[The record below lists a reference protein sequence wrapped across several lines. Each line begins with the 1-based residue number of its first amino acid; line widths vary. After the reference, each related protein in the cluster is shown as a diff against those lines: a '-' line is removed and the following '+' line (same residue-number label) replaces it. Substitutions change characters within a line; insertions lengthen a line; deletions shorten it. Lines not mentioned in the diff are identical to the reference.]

1 LHITQRSKNMTAIVG
16 IDIAKDK
23 FDVCLLNEAGQAQQA
38 TFANNKQGINQV
50 HHWLKKQGAKHA
62 QVCLEATGIYGD
74 LVAETLHSRKYQVSV
89 VNPAR
94 IKAYADSQMRRN
106 KTDALDAAL
115 IALYCRTQHPD
126 PWTPPPPEVKE
137 LRALI
142 RHLDDLKQEKQ
153 RAANRLDGQS
163 ISQAVIQHLEAQIA
177 LLQKQI
183 QHTLRLIHDHID
195 RYPDLKQQR
204 DLLDSIPG
212 IGDLTASYL
221 LAELGDISRF
231 QAVGEVV
238 AFVGLNPRQ
247 HQSGKKQTT
256 HGISRMGRAA
266 LRAALY
272 MPAIVAKRCNP
283 RLQAWAM
290 QLSQR
295 GLTGKQV
302 IVAIMRKL
310 IHLAYGILKSGRAF
324 DPHFA
329 DLRLDPT

>member
-1 LHITQRSKNMTAIVG
+1 MTAMVG

-23 FDVCLLNEAGQAQQA
+23 FDVCLLKETGEVQQA
-38 TFANNKQGINQV
+38 TFANSKVGINQL
-50 HHWLKKQGAKHA
+50 HHWLKKQGAKEA

-74 LVAETLHSRKYQVSV
+74 LVAETLYNRKYAVSV

-94 IKAYADSQMRRN
+94 IKAYASSQMRRN
-106 KTDALDAAL
+106 KTDTLDAAL
-115 IALYCRTQHPD
+115 IADYCRTQQPD
-126 PWTPPPPEVKE
+126 PWTPPPPELKE

-153 RAANRLDGQS
+153 RAANRLDVQTS
-163 ISQAVIQHLEAQIA
+163 SQAVIQHLEAQIG
-177 LLQKQI
+177 LLNQQI
-183 QHTLRLIHDHID
+183 SHTLDLIHNHID
-195 RYPDLKQQR
+195 HYPHLKQQR

-221 LAELGDISRF
+221 IAELGDITRF

-283 RLQAWAM
+283 RLHAWAT

-302 IVAIMRKL
+302 IVALMRKL

-324 DPHFA
+324 DPRFG
-329 DLRLDPT
+329 DPLLVPA

>member
-1 LHITQRSKNMTAIVG
+1 MTAIVG

-23 FDVCLLNEAGQAQQA
+23 FDVCLLNEAGEARQA
-38 TFANNKQGINQV
+38 TFANNKQGVNQL
-50 HHWLKKQGAKHA
+50 HHWLKKQGAKQA

-74 LVAETLHSRKYQVSV
+74 LVAETLHSRNYRVSV

-115 IALYCRTQHPD
+115 IADYCRTQQPE
-126 PWTPPPPEVKE
+126 PWTPPPPELKE
-137 LRALI
+137 LRTLI

-153 RAANRLDGQS
+153 RASNRLDVQNS
-163 ISQAVIQHLEAQIA
+163 SEAVIQHLQAQLE
-177 LLQKQI
+177 LLEEQI
-183 QHTLRLIHDHID
+183 QHTLCLIHDHID
-195 RYPDLKQQR
+195 RYPDLKRQR

-221 LAELGDISRF
+221 MAELGDIRRF
-231 QAVGEVV
+231 QDVGEVV

-256 HGISRMGRAA
+256 HGISRMGRAV

-283 RLQAWAM
+283 RLQVWAN

-302 IVAIMRKL
+302 IVALMRKL
-310 IHLAYGILKSGRAF
+310 VHLAYGILKSGRAF
-324 DPHFA
+324 DPHFG
-329 DLRLDPT
+329 DFRLAA

>member
-1 LHITQRSKNMTAIVG
+1 MTALVG

-23 FDVCLLNEAGQAQQA
+23 FDVCLLDEAGKEQLA
-38 TFANNKQGINQV
+38 TFANNKQGINQL
-50 HHWLKKQGAKHA
+50 HHWLKKQGAKQA

-74 LVAETLHSRKYQVSV
+74 LVAETLHNRKYQVSV

-115 IALYCRTQHPD
+115 IADYCRTQQPD
-126 PWTPPPPEVKE
+126 PWTPPPPELKE

-153 RAANRLDGQS
+153 RASNRLHVQNS
-163 ISQAVIQHLEAQIA
+163 SQAVIQHLQAQMGLLEA
-177 LLQKQI
+177 QI

-195 RYPDLKQQR
+195 RHPDLKQRR

-221 LAELGDISRF
+221 IAELGDVKRF
-231 QAVGEVV
+231 QDVGEMV

-247 HQSGKKQTT
+247 HHSGKKYTT

-283 RLQAWAM
+283 RLQAWAI

-310 IHLAYGILKSGRAF
+310 VHLAYGILKSGRAF

-329 DLRLDPT
+329 DLRLAPA

>member
-1 LHITQRSKNMTAIVG
+1 MTAIVG

-23 FDVCLLNEAGQAQQA
+23 FDVCLLNENRSMQQA
-38 TFANNKQGINQV
+38 TFANNKQGINQL
-50 HHWLKKQGAKHA
+50 HQWMKKHGAQEA
-62 QVCLEATGIYGD
+62 QVCLEATGVYGD
-74 LVAETLHSRKYQVSV
+74 LVAETLHNRKYQVSV

-106 KTDALDAAL
+106 KTDALDAVL
-115 IALYCRTQHPD
+115 IADYCRTQQPE
-126 PWTPPPPEVKE
+126 PWTPAPPELKE
-137 LRALI
+137 LRALT
-142 RHLDDLKQEKQ
+142 RHLDDLKQEKL
-153 RAANRLDGQS
+153 RAANRLDGQNS
-163 ISQAVIQHLEAQIA
+163 SQAVTQHLQAQIA
-177 LLQKQI
+177 LLEEQI
-183 QHTLRLIHDHID
+183 QRTLRLIHDHID

-221 LAELGDISRF
+221 IAELGDIRRF
-231 QAVGEVV
+231 QDVGEVV

-247 HQSGKKQTT
+247 HQSGKKHTT

-272 MPAIVAKRCNP
+272 MPAVVAKRCNP
-283 RLQAWAM
+283 RLHAWAN
-290 QLSQR
+290 QLAQR

-302 IVAIMRKL
+302 IVALMRKL

-324 DPHFA
+324 DPHFG
-329 DLRLDPT
+329 DLRLAA

>member
-1 LHITQRSKNMTAIVG
+1 MTAIVG

-23 FDVCLLNEAGQAQQA
+23 FDVWLLNEAGEARQA
-38 TFANNKQGINQV
+38 TFANNKQGVNQL
-50 HHWLKKQGAKHA
+50 HHWLKKQGARQA
-62 QVCLEATGIYGD
+62 QVCLEATGVYGD

-115 IALYCRTQHPD
+115 IADYCRTQQPE
-126 PWTPPPPEVKE
+126 PWTPPPPELKE
-137 LRALI
+137 LRTLI

-153 RAANRLDGQS
+153 RASNRLDVQNS
-163 ISQAVIQHLEAQIA
+163 SEAVIQHLQAQLE
-177 LLQKQI
+177 LLEEQI

-195 RYPDLKQQR
+195 RYPDLKRQR

-221 LAELGDISRF
+221 MAELGDIRRF
-231 QAVGEVV
+231 QDVGEVV

-283 RLQAWAM
+283 RLQVWAN

-302 IVAIMRKL
+302 IVALMRKL
-310 IHLAYGILKSGRAF
+310 VHLAYGILKSGRAF
-324 DPHFA
+324 DPHFG
-329 DLRLDPT
+329 DFRLAA

>member
-1 LHITQRSKNMTAIVG
+1 MTTIVG
-16 IDIAKDK
+16 IDIAKDT
-23 FDVCLLNEAGQAQQA
+23 FDVYLLNTVGKAQEAS
-38 TFANNKQGINQV
+38 FANSKQGINQL
-50 HHWLKKQGAKHA
+50 HHWLKKQGAKQA
-62 QVCLEATGIYGD
+62 QVCLEATGIYSD

-94 IKAYADSQMRRN
+94 IKAYAASQMRRN

-115 IALYCRTQHPD
+115 IADYCRTQQPD
-126 PWTPPPPEVKE
+126 PWTPPPPELKQ

-153 RAANRLDGQS
+153 RATNRLDAQNS
-163 ISQAVIQHLEAQIA
+163 AQAVTQHLEAQIS
-177 LLQKQI
+177 LLNEQI
-183 QHTLRLIHDHID
+183 KHTLRLIHDHID
-195 RYPDLKQQR
+195 HYPHLKQQR

-221 LAELGDISRF
+221 IAELGDVTRF
-231 QAVGEVV
+231 QHVGQLV

-247 HQSGKKQTT
+247 HQSGKKQST

-272 MPAIVAKRCNP
+272 MPALVAKRCNP
-283 RLQAWAM
+283 RLRAWAN

-302 IVAIMRKL
+302 IVALMRKL
-310 IHLAYGILKSGRAF
+310 LHLVYGILKSGQAF
-324 DPHFA
+324 DPHFG
-329 DLRLDPT
+329 DPCLISP

>member
-1 LHITQRSKNMTAIVG
+1 MTVIVG

-23 FDVCLLNEAGQAQQA
+23 FDVCLLNEAGKAQQA
-38 TFANNKQGINQV
+38 TFANSKQGINQL
-50 HHWLKKQGAKHA
+50 HHWLKKQGAKQA

-74 LVAETLHSRKYQVSV
+74 LVAETLYSRKYQVSV

-115 IALYCRTQHPD
+115 IADFCRTQQPD
-126 PWTPPPPEVKE
+126 LWTPPPPELKE

-142 RHLDDLKQEKQ
+142 RHLDDLKQERQ
-153 RAANRLDGQS
+153 RASNRLDVQNS
-163 ISQAVIQHLEAQIA
+163 SQAVAQHLQAQMN
-177 LLQKQI
+177 LLEEQI
-183 QHTLRLIHDHID
+183 QHTLHLIHDHID
-195 RYPDLKQQR
+195 RYPDLKRQR

-221 LAELGDISRF
+221 IAELGDLSRF
-231 QAVGEVV
+231 QDVGEVV

-247 HQSGKKQTT
+247 HQSGRKQAT

-283 RLQAWAM
+283 RLQAWAN
-290 QLSQR
+290 QLAQR

-302 IVAIMRKL
+302 IVALMRKL

-324 DPHFA
+324 DPHFG
-329 DLRLDPT
+329 DRLLAP

>member
-1 LHITQRSKNMTAIVG
+1 MPVIVG

-23 FDVCLLNEAGQAQQA
+23 FDVCLLNEAGKEQQA
-38 TFANNKQGINQV
+38 TFANSKQGINQL
-50 HHWLKKQGAKHA
+50 HHWLKKQGAKQA

-74 LVAETLHSRKYQVSV
+74 LVAETLHSRQYQVSV

-94 IKAYADSQMRRN
+94 IKAYAQSQMRRN
-106 KTDALDAAL
+106 KTDTLDAAL
-115 IALYCRTQHPD
+115 IADYCRTQQPD
-126 PWTPPPPEVKE
+126 PWTPPPPELKE

-153 RAANRLDGQS
+153 RASNRLEVQHTS
-163 ISQAVIQHLEAQIA
+163 EAVIQHLQDQIH
-177 LLQKQI
+177 LLEDQI
-183 QHTLRLIHDHID
+183 RHTLRLIHDHID
-195 RYPDLKQQR
+195 RYPDLKRQR
-204 DLLDSIPG
+204 ELLDSIPG

-221 LAELGDISRF
+221 IAELGDISRF

-238 AFVGLNPRQ
+238 AFVGLNPCQ

-256 HGISRMGRAA
+256 RGISRMGRAA

-283 RLQAWAM
+283 RLQAWAD
-290 QLSQR
+290 QLAQR

-302 IVAIMRKL
+302 IVALMRKL

-324 DPHFA
+324 DPHFG
-329 DLRLDPT
+329 DLQLVA

>member
-1 LHITQRSKNMTAIVG
+1 MTAIVG

-23 FDVCLLNEAGQAQQA
+23 FDVCLLNEAGEARQA
-38 TFANNKQGINQV
+38 TFANNKQGINQL
-50 HHWLKKQGAKHA
+50 HHWLKKQGARQA

-74 LVAETLHSRKYQVSV
+74 LVAESLHSRKYQVSV

-115 IALYCRTQHPD
+115 IADYCRTQQPE
-126 PWTPPPPEVKE
+126 PWTPPPPELKE
-137 LRALI
+137 LRTLI

-153 RAANRLDGQS
+153 RASNRLDVQNS
-163 ISQAVIQHLEAQIA
+163 SEAVIQHLQAQLE
-177 LLQKQI
+177 LLEEQI

-195 RYPDLKQQR
+195 RYPDLKRQR

-221 LAELGDISRF
+221 IAELGDIRRF
-231 QAVGEVV
+231 QDVGEVV

-283 RLQAWAM
+283 RLQVWAN

-302 IVAIMRKL
+302 IVALMRKL
-310 IHLAYGILKSGRAF
+310 VHLAYGILKSGRAF
-324 DPHFA
+324 DPHFG
-329 DLRLDPT
+329 DFRLAA

>member
-1 LHITQRSKNMTAIVG
+1 MSMIVG

-23 FDVCLLNEAGQAQQA
+23 LDVCLLKETGQGQEA
-38 TFANNKQGINQV
+38 TFANNKEGINRL
-50 HHWLKKQGAKHA
+50 HHWLKKHGAKQA
-62 QVCLEATGIYGD
+62 AVCLEATGIYGD
-74 LVAETLHSRKYQVSV
+74 LVAETLHSRQYQVSV

-94 IKAYADSQMRRN
+94 IKAYAQSQMRRN
-106 KTDALDAAL
+106 KTDRLDAAL
-115 IALYCRTQHPD
+115 IADYCRTQQPD
-126 PWTPPPPEVKE
+126 PWTPPPAELKE
-137 LRALI
+137 LRTLI

-153 RAANRLDGQS
+153 RAANRLEAQNS
-163 ISQAVIQHLEAQIA
+163 SEAVIQHLQDQIR
-177 LLQKQI
+177 LLEEQI
-183 QHTLRLIHDHID
+183 QHTLRLIHDHIE
-195 RYPDLKQQR
+195 RYPDLKRQR

-221 LAELGDISRF
+221 VAELGDIRRF
-231 QAVGEVV
+231 QDVGEVV

-256 HGISRMGRAA
+256 QGISRMGRAA

-272 MPAIVAKRCNP
+272 MPAIVARRCNP
-283 RLQAWAM
+283 RLRAWAA
-290 QLSQR
+290 QLAQR

-302 IVAIMRKL
+302 IVALMRKL

-329 DLRLDPT
+329 DLRLAS

>member
-1 LHITQRSKNMTAIVG
+1 MPAIVG

-23 FDVCLLNEAGQAQQA
+23 FDVCLLNESDQAQKA
-38 TFANNKQGINQV
+38 TFANSKQGINQL
-50 HHWLKKQGAKHA
+50 HHWLKKHGAKQA
-62 QVCLEATGIYGD
+62 QVCLEATGNYGN
-74 LVAETLHSRKYQVSV
+74 LVAETLYSRKYAVSV

-94 IKAYADSQMRRN
+94 IKAYAASQMRRN
-106 KTDALDAAL
+106 KTDTLDAAL
-115 IALYCRTQHPD
+115 IADFCRTQQPD
-126 PWTPPPPEVKE
+126 PWTPPLPELKE

-153 RAANRLDGQS
+153 RATNRLDAQNRS
-163 ISQAVIQHLEAQIA
+163 EAVIQHLRDQIR
-177 LLQKQI
+177 LLEVQI

-195 RYPDLKQQR
+195 RYPDLKHQR

-221 LAELGDISRF
+221 IAELGDITRF
-231 QAVGEVV
+231 QDVGEVV

-283 RLQAWAM
+283 RLQAWAN

-302 IVAIMRKL
+302 IVALMRKL
-310 IHLAYGILKSGRAF
+310 IHLDYGILKSGRAF
-324 DPHFA
+324 DPHFG
-329 DLRLDPT
+329 DLRLAA